1 MSIKNW
7 KQLLGIT
14 IVSSLL
20 LSFVGVQ
27 HALAR
32 ELSFKEMVEVAQKHV
47 VYDPTS
53 GKYTLMM
60 EDIKED
66 LDELEAEY
74 YLKMGGYVQWQTAD
88 NDKLKVRFKVTNE
101 SETRTV
107 KAFELYV
114 YATDVWDEP
123 LYGDDIV
130 YYETT
135 EKNVE
140 PGETVYSNY
149 IVIPQRKKISKIYGA
164 VHRVL
169 YSDGRIDEIWGPD
182 LEYMEFDYTK

>member
-7 KQLLGIT
+7 KRLLGIT

-20 LSFVGVQ
+20 LSSVGVRY
-27 HALAR
+27 ALAISTEEFLKKMQDR
-32 ELSFKEMVEVAQKHV
+32 PRI
-47 VYDPTS
+47 VYDADS
-53 GKYTLMM
+53 GKYTFIT
-60 EDIKED
+60 EDSE
-66 LDELEAEY
+66 ESEAEY

-101 SETRTV
+101 SEIRTV

>member
-7 KQLLGIT
+7 KRLLGIT
-14 IVSSLL
+14 IVSGLL

-27 HALAR
+27 HASAIDIE
-32 ELSFKEMVEVAQKHV
+32 ELFKKAQKQVLEGSDSEKHLFI
-47 VYDPTS
+47 T
-53 GKYTLMM
+53 
-60 EDIKED
+60 EDS
-66 LDELEAEY
+66 DESEAEY